1 MANEYLDMMQ
11 GDAASAGADQGQPKN
26 PYLDMMQQ
34 DKRDQDIQL
43 KANLTQSVSTNPDAY
58 AKQRK
63 TADYL
68 GYPVAAVEA
77 LPVQTQQ
84 QAQVQ
89 QVSDATH
96 DTPIAR
102 QAYADSDFAKLAHD
116 DSHTLAGIERTLGE
130 WGKEQMQD
138 GMNTALA
145 APRGILSTIFGAEKQ
160 LSLAASTIPMG
171 IDAAASAVTGKPVT
185 AAQDWWFK
193 NTYDELSSAQEFHQG
208 LANNNSAQKFLF
220 AGGSM
225 AGILGAATVTGGE
238 SVALGADAGLGDVA
252 LNAINHAAKGMVIPS
267 TSAAIQTGKDVYE
280 NTGSPISALHAAGM
294 EYLTNTLGGVVP
306 LSAPGGVASRIA
318 QSMASGA
325 IVSELSRQMMNGS
338 LPSDMQQGFDV
349 EGAVI
354 NSLTSGILGVGGP
367 HGESSLQH
375 SIRQVYA
382 EASMAGRSADTM
394 QRIGA
399 LSELAGKSE
408 LRNRDPEAFHELVDK
423 MADNGDLP
431 EVFVSGKKLAEVLN
445 QSGVTD
451 AQFSDMLPEVA
462 KQMHEATE
470 TDGDVRISTADYATH
485 ISGGPVDE
493 ALQPHLKADSDGMTM
508 AEGQAFYQKLETN
521 LKEQAD
527 KIVAGHQDLES
538 AKADSQSVHDDILRQ
553 LTEVNRFPDSVNKVN
568 AALARDYYTT
578 MADRMGMKPSEM
590 YAAHPL
596 NVESLMKVGRA
607 DVLSQGD
614 VSSPLYGVKHSDL
627 SDQIQAE
634 HPGLKLDIMGA
645 EGSNSVSLSR
655 IVVPKESRK
664 TGIGSSVMQRLMQW
678 ADANGKTITLSPS
691 DSFGA
696 TSTGRLKDFY
706 KRFGFVENKGKNKD
720 FTTSDSMYRKPVSVE
735 TLRQSGRINTETP
748 EFKAWFG
755 DSKVV
760 DESGKPLAVYHGT
773 PTSDLSAFDS
783 RRIGTNG
790 RSEGAGFYFTT
801 DKNTADG
808 YGRNGQTLE
817 VHLSLHKPLA
827 YDEKPF
833 SQVKMRKLL
842 SEVAKAEVE
851 GGGGDW
857 RDGFLSNYADTYS
870 KTMDA
875 AVREA
880 ALVFDGEESALDQV
894 SGIVGSGVD
903 VDTVNTGLTRALG
916 YDGYVS
922 KGFSGEGRSGGDIW
936 VAMRPEQIKSV
947 FNRGTFDKN
956 DPNILHQRSNDI
968 GQQLKDRMATDHEGV
983 KAEYAKL
990 DGAMGGRLLNTDIA
1004 RELSPGYRADRTR
1017 SADVHEAASG
1027 FIKRLYAEKLKE
1039 PTPEGMDKT
1048 VMFTAGGTGA
1058 GKTTGMDAAGKSL
1071 GKPEIIYDTNMN
1083 TLDSSVE
1090 KIEQAFAAGRNV
1102 KILYTYRDPVD
1113 AFRKGALPRADRME
1127 RQDGSGRTVPIS
1139 EHVRTHVGSSE
1150 VMRQLA
1156 EKYRDEPRFS
1166 MRFIDNSKG
1175 KGNASEVFSLAD
1187 LPEVVNN
1194 NLHEQLTE
1202 EAHQAHKAGEITAK
1216 VRDGFLAKSSRD
1228 SNSEPSARS
1237 SESVRGSEADGDGA
1251 GSHSRS
1257 ELGRGLRQ
1265 DAELSELSG
1274 RPGSDGSL
1282 TQGSSTRGAY
1292 SPDTRTIS
1300 LGKESD
1306 LSTFPHELAH
1316 HFLEM
1321 TNELARGT
1329 DAPEAIRSDM
1339 DSLLRWFGE
1348 SGATP
1353 EDRLANWNDR
1363 TLEEKRDSHE
1373 KFAEGFEK
1381 YLFEGKAPTV
1391 ELQPMFARL
1400 RSWMLSVY
1408 KSLDN
1413 MGVQINDEVRG
1424 VFDRMIASEEAIK
1437 RAEQVRGYEALFKT
1451 AEDAGMTEKQFAD
1464 YQAIGKSAT
1473 DAAVTDMT
1481 AKSLADMKWV
1491 SRAKSKFLRGMQR
1504 EAASQRRETRIEAR
1518 RQVLSQPVYRAW
1530 QFLTA
1535 KMGEADGVPSS
1546 KAPVS
1551 GAMPDPSRDSMFEA
1565 IGKIGGLNKK
1575 EVVSTWGVDEK
1586 HAPTAGAFKKAVWK
1600 SEGGKSI
1607 DSMAESLMGLGYLP
1621 HDEHGKW
1628 DIRDFE
1634 DKFHSELSGNKEYSV
1649 HHDYE
1654 ANREKLPGE
1663 QIDREQIQAGRFDRN
1678 SVPADLSARL
1688 DSLGMLK
1695 HDGIHPDIV
1704 AELFG
1709 YNSGQEL
1716 MRDITR
1722 LPDPHTAIEN
1732 LTDQMMLQEHGEL
1745 TDPQAIERAA
1755 EQAIHNEARAKFM
1768 ATGLKVL
1775 TKSPMPANQIAKAA
1789 KEAADSAIAAK
1800 QVKDLRPLQYTAAE
1814 AKANREALKLVAKDP
1829 AAAAA
1834 SQRAALLN
1842 NRLARSAADTVTEI
1856 QKGMQYLAR
1865 FSKPSLRAKVDVEY
1879 RDQIDA
1885 LLGRFDL
1892 RQNVSEG
1899 PARAQ
1904 VSLDNWVRSQVD
1916 AGYSP
1921 AFTADMLD
1929 QSVKMHYKDLTVEQF
1944 RGLVDGIKTI
1954 EHIGR
1959 EQKVV
1964 TIDGKRLA
1972 LESVTG
1978 DLIEKMKAR
1987 GDAFTDSQ
1995 LVNSP
2000 KPGVD
2005 PVFSVAL
2012 DSAEAARRAAAAEL
2026 LPQQFKANRYDMH
2039 EILGPFKGYI
2049 FNRVFDANYH
2059 KIDMLKGLSDEIRA
2073 KVDESLGKEWQ
2084 KSLLDRVLNK
2094 TLMDNHTKP
2103 PELRR
2108 ITRGEMLGIA
2118 RHVGNESNFEKLT
2131 KGMGWNPADVW
2142 SFLHDNM
2149 TEKDWKATQIT
2160 WDAAGKYWPEME
2172 AMNRR
2177 LGNTAPGKV
2186 EARAFSTKFGEVKG
2200 GYAPIDYDPMRSRLS
2215 NKKAQNAAI
2224 NPGDSLYDRSY
2235 FRSDTTTNGSL
2246 NSRVNNYFDFID
2258 LGYHSVERRIHDTVH
2273 DLAYREALIDTNKI
2287 ISNGDFQR
2295 QFLRTYGP
2303 EQYKSM
2309 QKWLGRVA
2317 NAGNTDENMSEVKAF
2332 MSISRHAIVANGIAY
2347 RATTIAKHGTSAMLK
2362 SLGYFSGGGK
2372 KYFLSRFFS
2381 ILTNHEAEAAGAME
2395 KFAEIRARA
2404 LQQDRDYRQASASI
2418 FEPESLRGMNE
2429 RFGHAGVAWFDFLS
2443 AVPTAWA
2450 AYDRAI
2456 AEGIPVNRG
2465 GTGKPMEEHEA
2476 VAYANSIVRE
2486 AHGSNIE
2493 SARSMLM
2500 SNPDEIVKTLT
2511 TLHGFMNNSF
2521 GQNVDMMDKLRT
2533 PGFSR
2538 PEVMSRFLAAF
2549 FLPAMAAGW
2558 VANEFKD
2565 GDPWWDGVIKSM
2577 VGEAAGSLPI
2587 LRDAYHAAEGYSSAG
2602 VMPYMSAIGTFAK
2615 PIHDAWDAAHG
2626 KEVKHPIKDLGNG
2639 IGLFIPGGGQLGT
2652 SAQYLSDVIHGKE
2665 NPQGAGEFLKDT
2677 LFGAH

>member
-1 MANEYLDMMQ
+1 MT
-11 GDAASAGADQGQPKN
+11 DAYDGAFTDATPIQSSVDSDPYASAFPGLHNAQAR
-26 PYLDMMQQ
+26 
-34 DKRDQDIQL
+34 RDQDIQL
-43 KANLTQSVSTNPDAY
+43 KANLTQSVSTDPNAY
-58 AKQRK
+58 ARQRK

-102 QAYADSDFAKLAHD
+102 QAYADPDFAKLAHD
-116 DSHTLAGIERTLGE
+116 DSHNLAGIERTLGA
-130 WGKEQMQD
+130 WGRDQLQD
-138 GMNTALA
+138 GVNTTLA
-145 APRGILSTIFGAEKQ
+145 APRGLLSSFIMGTEKQ

-171 IDAAASAVTGKPVT
+171 IDAAASAVAGKPVT

-193 NTYDELSSAQEFHQG
+193 NTYDEISTAQEFQQG
-208 LANNNSAQKFLF
+208 LANKTALQRFLF

-382 EASMAGRSADTM
+382 DATMAGRSADTM

-408 LRNRDPEAFHELVDK
+408 LRNRDPEAFHALVDK
-423 MADNGDLP
+423 MTDSGDLP

-451 AQFSDMLPEVA
+451 AQFSDMLPDVA
-462 KQMHEATE
+462 KQMHEAAE

-521 LKEQAD
+521 LKERAD
-527 KIVAGHQDLES
+527 KIVAGHQDLEA

-596 NVESLMKVGRA
+596 NVESLMKVGWA

-614 VSSPLYGVKHSDL
+614 ASSPLYGVKHSDL
-627 SDQIQAE
+627 ADQIQAE
-634 HPGLKLDIMGA
+634 HPGLRLDIMGA
-645 EGSNSVSLSR
+645 DGSNSVSLSR

-664 TGIGSSVMQRLMQW
+664 TGIGSSVMQRLLQW

-706 KRFGFVENKGKNKD
+706 RRFGFVENKGKNKD
-720 FTTSDSMYRKPVSVE
+720 FTTSDSMYRKPVS
-735 TLRQSGRINTETP
+735 
-748 EFKAWFG
+748 G
-755 DSKVV
+755 D
-760 DESGKPLAVYHGT
+760 
-773 PTSDLSAFDS
+773 F
-783 RRIGTNG
+783 
-790 RSEGAGFYFTT
+790 
-801 DKNTADG
+801 
-808 YGRNGQTLE
+808 
-817 VHLSLHKPLA
+817 
-827 YDEKPF
+827 
-833 SQVKMRKLL
+833 
-842 SEVAKAEVE
+842 
-851 GGGGDW
+851 
-857 RDGFLSNYADTYS
+857 
-870 KTMDA
+870 
-875 AVREA
+875 
-880 ALVFDGEESALDQV
+880 
-894 SGIVGSGVD
+894 
-903 VDTVNTGLTRALG
+903 
-916 YDGYVS
+916 
-922 KGFSGEGRSGGDIW
+922 
-936 VAMRPEQIKSV
+936 
-947 FNRGTFDKN
+947 
-956 DPNILHQRSNDI
+956 LHQRSDDI
-968 GQQLKDRMATDHEGV
+968 GQQLKDRMAADHEGV

-1017 SADVHEAASG
+1017 SADVHDAASG

-1039 PTPEGMDKT
+1039 PTPKGMDKT

-1127 RQDGSGRTVPIS
+1127 REDGSGRTVPIS

-1150 VMRQLA
+1150 VMRQLD
-1156 EKYRDEPRFS
+1156 EKYREDPRFA
-1166 MRFIDNSKG
+1166 MDYIDNSRG
-1175 KGNASEVFSLAD
+1175 KGNARVVLGLAD

-1202 EAHQAHKAGEITAK
+1202 EAHQAHKAGEISAK

-1228 SNSEPSARS
+1228 SDSKSAARDPQPVQRGEAAGSEP
-1237 SESVRGSEADGDGA
+1237 GSDTRA
-1251 GSHSRS
+1251 GGSDS
-1257 ELGRGLRQ
+1257 LRQ
-1265 DAELSELSG
+1265 DAERSELSG

-1321 TNELARGT
+1321 TNELARSA

-1348 SGATP
+1348 SGDTP

-1437 RAEQVRGYEALFKT
+1437 RAEQVRGYESLFKT
-1451 AEDAGMTEKQFAD
+1451 AEDAGMTDKQFAD

-1607 DSMAESLMGLGYLP
+1607 DSMAESLMELGYLP

-1663 QIDREQIQAGRFDRN
+1663 HIDREQIQAGRFDRN

-1695 HDGIHPDIV
+1695 HDSIHPDIV

-1709 YNSGQEL
+1709 YSSGQEL

-1775 TKSPMPANQIAKAA
+1775 TKSPIPANQIAKAA
-1789 KEAADSAIAAK
+1789 KEAADAAIAAK

-1814 AKANREALKLVAKDP
+1814 AKANRETLKLVAKDP
-1829 AAAAA
+1829 AAAVA

-1842 NRLARSAADTVTEI
+1842 NRLARSAADAVTEI
-1856 QKGMQYLAR
+1856 QKGVQYLAR

-1892 RQNVSEG
+1892 RQNVPEG

-1944 RGLVDGIKTI
+1944 RGLVDGVKTI

-1972 LESVTG
+1972 LDTVVG
-1978 DLIEKMKAR
+1978 DLTAKMQER
-1987 GDAFTDSQ
+1987 GESFTENEI
-1995 LVNSP
+1995 VRPP
-2000 KPGVD
+2000 KWGVD
-2005 PVFSVAL
+2005 PMWRVAL
-2012 DSAEAARRAAAAEL
+2012 DFVSSKMRGAVSEL
-2026 LPQQFKANRYDMH
+2026 VPQQFKANRYDMH

-2084 KSLLDRVLNK
+2084 KSLLDLVPNK
-2094 TLMDNHTKP
+2094 TLMDNALKVP
-2103 PELRR
+2103 GLRR
-2108 ITRGEMLGIA
+2108 LTRGEMLGIA

-2142 SFLHDNM
+2142 AFLHDNM

-2177 LGNTAPGKV
+2177 LGNTAPDKV
-2186 EARAFSTKFGEVKG
+2186 EPRAITTKFGEFAG
-2200 GYAPIDYDPMRSRLS
+2200 GYAPIDYDPLGSKLA
-2215 NKKAQNAAI
+2215 KKQGEKAAI
-2224 NPGDSLYDRSY
+2224 NPSEGLYDRSY
-2235 FRSDTTTNGSL
+2235 YRADTTTNGSL
-2246 NSRVNNYFDFID
+2246 NSRVSNYFDFID
-2258 LGYHSVERRIHDTVH
+2258 LGYHSVERRMHDTVH

-2287 ISNGDFQR
+2287 ISNEDFRR
-2295 QFLRTYGP
+2295 QFQLTYGP
-2303 EQYKSM
+2303 EQYKSL
-2309 QKWLGRVA
+2309 QQWLGQIA
-2317 NAGNTDENMSEVKAF
+2317 NAGNTDEKMSMITSI
-2332 MSISRHAIVANGIAY
+2332 MSSTRRAVVANGIAF
-2347 RATTIAKHGTSAMLK
+2347 RVSTMLKHGGSAGFKTM
-2362 SLGYFSGGGK
+2362 GYFSGGGEK
-2372 KYFLSRFFS
+2372 FILSRM
-2381 ILTNHEAEAAGAME
+2381 AAVGTDHAKEVEGAIE

-2404 LQQDRDYRQASASI
+2404 LQQDRDYRQTAASI
-2418 FEPESLRGMNE
+2418 FEPESIHGKAE
-2429 RFGHAGVAWFDFLS
+2429 RFGHSGVAFLDFLT

-2456 AEGIPVNRG
+2456 TEGIPVNRG

-2493 SARSMLM
+2493 SSRSMLM
-2500 SNPDEIVKTLT
+2500 ANPSELVKTMT
-2511 TLHGFMNNSF
+2511 TLHGFMNNTM
-2521 GQNVDMMDKLRT
+2521 GQQMDMADKFKIA
-2533 PGFSR
+2533 GFSK
-2538 PEVMSRFLAAF
+2538 PEILSRYMMAMIV
-2549 FLPAMAAGW
+2549 PAVWAG
-2558 VANEFKD
+2558 VLGGEFGDNE
-2565 GDPWWDGVIKSM
+2565 PWWKGVEKSIAGEYAGCVPM
-2577 VGEAAGSLPI
+2577 V
-2587 LRDAYHAAEGYSSAG
+2587 RDAYHALEGYHSAG
-2602 VMPYMSAIGTFAK
+2602 MPPWMSAMGALAK
-2615 PIHDAWDAAHG
+2615 PIHDVVDVAQG
-2626 KEVKHPIKDLGNG
+2626 KEVKHPIKDLGNS
-2639 IGLFIPGGGQLGT
+2639 IGLFIPGLGQIGT
-2652 SAQYLSDVIHGKE
+2652 SAQYLTDVVTGKE
-2665 NPQGAGEFLKDT
+2665 HPKGAGEFLKGT
-2677 LFGAH
+2677 AFGARH